1 MSEERFNRLE
11 QMMAQLITMVGHNNA
26 VTEELRQDVTGLK
39 MDVTGLKQDVTGL
52 KQDVAGLQQD
62 VAVLKQDIVTLEGK
76 LEQGFADIV
85 QMINVLGV
93 KADKIELTQAHHADV
108 LDVLAIRT
116 TRQEAEMLALK
127 RAV

>member
-11 QMMAQLITMVGHNNA
+11 QMMAQLITMVSHNNA

-39 MDVTGLKQDVTGL
+39 TDVTGLK
-52 KQDVAGLQQD
+52 QD

-76 LEQGFADIV
+76 MEQGFADIV
-85 QMINVLGV
+85 QMINVLGD

-116 TRQEAEMLALK
+116 TRQEAEILALK
-127 RAV
+127 RAM